1 MNDHLVAP
9 HGGTLVDLLVSPARA
24 TELKESSRDW
34 PSWDLTDRQLCD
46 LELLLTGAFS
56 PLRGFLGRKDYE
68 SVRDDVRLSDG
79 ILWPMPITLDVS
91 PEIAGQLAPGKR
103 LALRDPEGV
112 MLAVLAVEDLW
123 EPDLRAEAERVF
135 GTDNVDHPGV
145 FHLLNRTKP
154 VYVGGM
160 IEGLQ
165 RPLHY
170 DFQDLRNTP
179 RQLRDEF
186 ARLGWRRVV
195 AFQTRNPMHRAH
207 QELTLRA
214 ARDSEASLLVHPV
227 SGLTKPGDV
236 DHFTRVRCYRALMER
251 YPAGTAKLPLLH
263 LAMRM
268 GGPREA
274 VWHALIRKNH
284 GCTHFIVGRDHAGPG
299 SDSKGKPFYGPYDA
313 QELMKEYRDELA
325 ERTIGKAS
333 IAAAL
338 LFILDLCNRHRAK
351 LFVASTSE
359 IYGKGGDR
367 LDEDH
372 DRVMGSVRNWRWAY
386 ACTKEMDEFLAVA
399 YHEEHKLPVIIGRLF
414 NTVGPRQTGQ
424 WGMVLPTFVRQALV
438 GEPLTVYGDGAQ
450 RRCFCHVQDTVEAIM
465 RLMAAEVAVGD
476 IFNIGVEEEITILD
490 LAHRVKVRT
499 GSSSEVRLVPYQVA
513 YGDGFEDM
521 ERRQPNIEKI
531 TSVVG
536 WQPTRMLDDIIDE
549 TIAYHRATGASE

>member
-1 MNDHLVAP
+1 MPEPVLVTGGAGFIGSHLVERLLEEGRDV
-9 HGGTLVDLLVSPARA
+9 HVVD
-24 TELKESSRDW
+24 
-34 PSWDLTDRQLCD
+34 DLSTGR
-46 LELLLTGAFS
+46 LENLSA
-56 PLRGFLGRKDYE
+56 
-68 SVRDDVRLSDG
+68 VRDHPRLHLIVDTV
-79 ILWPMPITLDVS
+79 LNHPLLDSV
-91 PEIAGQLAPGKR
+91 IAQVQEVVHLA
-103 LALRDPEGV
+103 AVVGV
-112 MLAVLAVEDLW
+112 
-123 EPDLRAEAERVF
+123 
-135 GTDNVDHPGV
+135 
-145 FHLLNRTKP
+145 
-154 VYVGGM
+154 
-160 IEGLQ
+160 
-165 RPLHY
+165 
-170 DFQDLRNTP
+170 
-179 RQLRDEF
+179 
-186 ARLGWRRVV
+186 RRVLEEPV
-195 AFQTRNPMHRAH
+195 TTITTNVRG
-207 QELTLRA
+207 
-214 ARDSEASLLVHPV
+214 SE
-227 SGLTKPGDV
+227 
-236 DHFTRVRCYRALMER
+236 
-251 YPAGTAKLPLLH
+251 
-263 LAMRM
+263 
-268 GGPREA
+268 
-274 VWHALIRKNH
+274 I
-284 GCTHFIVGRDHAGPG
+284 
-299 SDSKGKPFYGPYDA
+299 
-313 QELMKEYRDELA
+313 
-325 ERTIGKAS
+325 
-333 IAAAL
+333 
-338 LFILDLCNRHRAK
+338 ILDLCNRHRAK